1 MTILQD
7 SLTLDGM
14 TTTRPP
20 ALPQWAPGSG
30 PSIRPASNRRLAVAL
45 TIVGLLAIAALV
57 VGIIALAQTPASPP
71 AQQAAP
77 ISAEHTYSAAD
88 QAAAKNRVCTA
99 FTQVADSVRIATTAP
114 DGSEPVAASAN
125 ARAAIVGGA
134 LAITRSLSDAT
145 PKDVA
150 DAANAL
156 ADGYMNYALALF
168 SGQEGDKGSAGIAA
182 TNLRQLCS

>member
-1 MTILQD
+1 MTILHD
-7 SLTLDGM
+7 GPTLDGM

-30 PSIRPASNRRLAVAL
+30 PSLKPASNRRLAVAL

-77 ISAEHTYSAAD
+77 ISAEHTYSATD
-88 QAAAKNRVCTA
+88 QAAAKDRVCTV
-99 FTQVADSVRIATTAP
+99 FTQVADSVRVATSAP
-114 DGSEPVAASAN
+114 DGDEPVAITAN
-125 ARAAIVGGA
+125 ARAAVVGGA

-156 ADGYMNYALALF
+156 ADGYMNYALTVF
-168 SGQEGDKGSAGIAA
+168 SAQQGDKGPVATAA